1 MAKDKRA
8 TVCNEGMC
16 KREFNISDFTSY
28 TYCNKSIFH
37 VCETIPVTLAF
48 PKHGDVFTIHA
59 AQCIFIYDGITY
71 FKLLMYFPKEQL
83 HYVFVATTH
92 RYT

>member
-1 MAKDKRA
+1 MKVCANVNLILVTSHHTH
-8 TVCNEGMC
+8 TVINLS
-16 KREFNISDFTSY
+16 FIY
-28 TYCNKSIFH
+28 